1 MFRNKFAELGDE
13 LTIRSGEI
21 IKDVKRMSGGWWE
34 GSLKGKRGL
43 FPDNFVK
50 VGHLLFKLFRHLRY
64 TMTELTRIMC
74 QEVVLERK

>member
-1 MFRNKFAELGDE
+1 MTFLNKFAELGDE

-64 TMTELTRIMC
+64 TATELTGIC
-74 QEVVLERK
+74 AKKLV